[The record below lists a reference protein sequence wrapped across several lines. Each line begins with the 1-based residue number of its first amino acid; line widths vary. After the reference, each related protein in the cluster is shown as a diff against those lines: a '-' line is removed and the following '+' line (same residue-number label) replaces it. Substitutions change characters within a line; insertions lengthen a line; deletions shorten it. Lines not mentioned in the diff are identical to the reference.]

1 MLIFLF
7 FNKKLILKSLLNFS
21 ELSDLNID
29 VKNDNNIIEINYSPD
44 EVDFGNILSILD
56 KSAIEITDM
65 KIIESNLEDVFL
77 KLTKR

>member
-1 MLIFLF
+1 MI
-7 FNKKLILKSLLNFS
+7 SLLNPLDRF
-21 ELSDLNID
+21 LWID
-29 VKNDNNIIEINYSPD
+29 INNVAVNNQIKANNIIEINYSPD